1 MSSEIKIS
9 GGLLKD
15 KKIKVLKQGNYRIT
29 MEQVRKSMFDMISD
43 KILGSFFLDLFAGS
57 GIVGIEAISYG
68 AEKVVFVENHLNA
81 VRLLRENI
89 KSLGLQDKTKVIYKD
104 VFGFLNKFS
113 LERFDIIFAD
123 PPYELG
129 EKIVDM
135 VKYVNDFNWLK
146 DQGMLIIEHHKKTIL
161 PEKYAHLFKFLEKK
175 YGETVLSFY
184 KKGEKT

>member
-1 MSSEIKIS
+1 
-9 GGLLKD
+9 
-15 KKIKVLKQGNYRIT
+15 
-29 MEQVRKSMFDMISD
+29 
-43 KILGSFFLDLFAGS
+43 
-57 GIVGIEAISYG
+57 
-68 AEKVVFVENHLNA
+68 
-81 VRLLRENI
+81 LRENI

-146 DQGMLIIEHHKKTIL
+146 DQGMLIIEHHKKTSL